1 MGNDSLNKLLDD
13 MKDLDEKDEGV
24 PVAAPPAPIIQVI
37 ETPPPPSVGGRPKKK
52 EEPKEQKLMPDS
64 TWRKPGYFR
73 GALDRIVPTAER
85 VKFYKRDDLGKMQL
99 IPKTYSIKDLETTS
113 DVEEFILRYL
123 VPVFGY
129 GEYEIELINS
139 KGEGTRTA
147 AISVMNPGGQLP
159 AQDSNSV
166 KMVDQLL
173 ERIKQLEA
181 KPVSDPLDQLQKMKS
196 MMEMFGQQKGSDPT
210 QMLLLMQMMQPKGP
224 DPELAALKS
233 ELSRLRERERMPIP
247 PPMMPPMLPPEPS
260 EKMDVAALVKTIA
273 ETSKP
278 QYSLTD
284 LVTLLK
290 PQEKQQQKSVGFPE
304 VMQMIMTAA
313 PLLKD
318 ILGISK
324 MNAIEEKIEKMT
336 NNSNRG
342 LRDSLEEWRIIQGLI
357 NQNRPASPE
366 GETIWGFLNNLVN
379 NIGPSADAIGGAF
392 AKMRSAQEA
401 NRLQAPPQRQSLAAP
416 AKSTEEEGGLELPA
430 DIKPYA
436 DAITASADDFGLL
449 EHTLKALQF
458 LGKSAAWRSN
468 LVQMLK
474 AAQAAK
480 AGDATAKEDVLDFLS
495 SFIESLAEN
504 KLIPREV
511 ADKTITAFKTYFDQ
525 VIDIVLSKK

>member
-1 MGNDSLNKLLDD
+1 MSNDSLNKLLDD
-13 MKDLDEKDEGV
+13 MKELDEKDEGV
-24 PVAAPPAPIIQVI
+24 PVAAPPAPVIQVI
-37 ETPPPPSVGGRPKKK
+37 ETPPPPSVGGRPPKKK
-52 EEPKEQKLMPDS
+52 EEPKEPKLMPDS

-129 GEYEIELINS
+129 GEYEVELINS

-147 AISVMNPGGQLP
+147 AISVMNPNGQVAP
-159 AQDSNSV
+159 AESNSV

-181 KPVSDPLDQLQKMKS
+181 KPVADPLDQLQKMKS

-210 QMLLLMQMMQPKGP
+210 QMLMLMQMMQPKGP
-224 DPELAALKS
+224 DPEIAALKN
-233 ELSRLRERERMPIP
+233 EVTRLREKERVSIP
-247 PPMMPPMLPPEPS
+247 PPMMPPMLPPEPQ
-260 EKMDVAALVKTIA
+260 EKIDLAALVKTIA
-273 ETSKP
+273 ETNKP

-284 LVTLLK
+284 LIALLR
-290 PQEKQQQKSVGFPE
+290 PQEKPKSVGFQE

-318 ILGISK
+318 VLGISK
-324 MNAIEEKIEKMT
+324 MNSLEEKIERM
-336 NNSNRG
+336 NANSNRG
-342 LRDSLEEWRIIQGLI
+342 LHDALEEWRIIQGLI
-357 NQNRPASPE
+357 NQNRPSQPE
-366 GETIWGFLNNLVN
+366 GETIWGFLNNLVA

-392 AKMRSAQEA
+392 AKMRAAQMP
-401 NRLQAPPQRQSLAAP
+401 APAPRRELPPAP
-416 AKSTEEEGGLELPA
+416 AKGTEEEGGLMLPP
-430 DIKPYA
+430 DIKPLA
-436 DAITASADDFGLL
+436 EAIAKAEDDFGRL

-458 LGKSAAWRSN
+458 LGKDAGWRKN
-468 LVQMLK
+468 LVMMLK

-480 AGDATAKEDVLDFLS
+480 AGDATAKEDVLDFLG
-495 SFIESLAEN
+495 SFITSLADN
-504 KLIPREV
+504 GLVPAEV
-511 ADKTITAFKTYFDQ
+511 AEKTIAAFKTYFDQ